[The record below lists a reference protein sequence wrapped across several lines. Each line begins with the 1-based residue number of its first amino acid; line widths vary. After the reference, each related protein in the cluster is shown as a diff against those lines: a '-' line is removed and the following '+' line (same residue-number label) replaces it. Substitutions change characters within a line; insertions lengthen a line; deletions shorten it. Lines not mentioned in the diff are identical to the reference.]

1 MIFCITNFCQTNVY
15 TNFYGFNFFGVEPS
29 TLKLKPTVITYRFE
43 ERSVLIG
50 PDICKVRRSIIS
62 LNKNCF
68 YFFFQKVKFIRGQ
81 QSLLQYTWK
90 HRLPHCHR
98 HITGFLNSVW
108 LILYNQRS
116 FEVNNDH
123 IYIQN
128 HISLL
133 ILSIFFLNFPPPN
146 NLLLSPFL
154 RQSLLSCELNNIL
167 YLMKM
172 YRCNLNNVLV
182 IQVVLYLSIKRLP
195 VHWTANKWEIK
206 SK

>member
-1 MIFCITNFCQTNVY
+1 MVPR
-15 TNFYGFNFFGVEPS
+15 FFPAEGS
-29 TLKLKPTVITYRFE
+29 TLNFTYRFE

-62 LNKNCF
+62 LNKNCV

-81 QSLLQYTWK
+81 QSLLQFTWK
-90 HRLPHCHR
+90 GIDC
-98 HITGFLNSVW
+98 
-108 LILYNQRS
+108 LIATDISQDFWTLYDSYYIRRPQRS
-116 FEVNNDH
+116 FEVNNDR

-182 IQVVLYLSIKRLP
+182 IQVVLYLSIKRIP
-195 VHWTANKWEIK
+195 VRWTVNKWK
-206 SK
+206 SQEQIALYVRYFFNWGNRW

>member
-1 MIFCITNFCQTNVY
+1 MIFCITNFCQTKIKWLISTTY
-15 TNFYGFNFFGVEPS
+15 YGFMLFWAESS
-29 TLKLKPTVITYRFE
+29 TLNFTYRFE

-108 LILYNQRS
+108 LILYKKTSKVIWGQQWPHLHSKPYFS
-116 FEVNNDH
+116 FN
-123 IYIQN
+123 
-128 HISLL
+128 S
-133 ILSIFFLNFPPPN
+133 F
-146 NLLLSPFL
+146 NLFSEF
-154 RQSLLSCELNNIL
+154 SSTE
-167 YLMKM
+167 
-172 YRCNLNNVLV
+172 
-182 IQVVLYLSIKRLP
+182 
-195 VHWTANKWEIK
+195 
-206 SK
+206 

>member
-1 MIFCITNFCQTNVY
+1 MCLFLFSKSKVHPRATKSPPIY
-15 TNFYGFNFFGVEPS
+15 
-29 TLKLKPTVITYRFE
+29 LKGY
-43 ERSVLIG
+43 
-50 PDICKVRRSIIS
+50 
-62 LNKNCF
+62 
-68 YFFFQKVKFIRGQ
+68 
-81 QSLLQYTWK
+81 
-90 HRLPHCHR
+90 RLPHCHR

-108 LILYNQRS
+108 LILYKKTS
-116 FEVNNDH
+116 KVIWGHDNDH

-182 IQVVLYLSIKRLP
+182 IQVILYLSIKRIP
-195 VHWTANKWEIK
+195 VRWTVNKWK
-206 SK
+206 SQEQIALYVRYFFNWGNRW

>member
-1 MIFCITNFCQTNVY
+1 MIFCITNFCQTKIKWLISTTY
-15 TNFYGFNFFGVEPS
+15 YSFMLFWAESS
-29 TLKLKPTVITYRFE
+29 TLNFTYRFE

-108 LILYNQRS
+108 LILYKKTSKVIWGQQWPHLHSKPYFS
-116 FEVNNDH
+116 FN
-123 IYIQN
+123 
-128 HISLL
+128 S
-133 ILSIFFLNFPPPN
+133 F
-146 NLLLSPFL
+146 NLFSEF
-154 RQSLLSCELNNIL
+154 SSTE
-167 YLMKM
+167 
-172 YRCNLNNVLV
+172 
-182 IQVVLYLSIKRLP
+182 
-195 VHWTANKWEIK
+195 
-206 SK
+206 

>member
-1 MIFCITNFCQTNVY
+1 MIFCITNFCQTKIKWLISTTY
-15 TNFYGFNFFGVEPS
+15 YSFMLFWAESS
-29 TLKLKPTVITYRFE
+29 TLNFTYRFE

-154 RQSLLSCELNNIL
+154 RQSLQLYELNNIL

>member
-108 LILYNQRS
+108 LILYKKTSKVIWGQQWPHLHSKPYFS
-116 FEVNNDH
+116 FN
-123 IYIQN
+123 
-128 HISLL
+128 S
-133 ILSIFFLNFPPPN
+133 F
-146 NLLLSPFL
+146 NLFSEF
-154 RQSLLSCELNNIL
+154 SSTE
-167 YLMKM
+167 
-172 YRCNLNNVLV
+172 
-182 IQVVLYLSIKRLP
+182 
-195 VHWTANKWEIK
+195 
-206 SK
+206 